1 MRLLIPSF
9 LLSAAVSVAGASDV
23 VPKPVTA
30 STDPKPKAEET
41 VPTWER
47 YKVLSQ
53 RNMFSKNRGR
63 SQEESRRERERERE
77 RTRETPAAPREESS
91 IVLIGVVQKDG
102 VPAAILEN
110 RSSGKIQTLA
120 KGAMIGAGT
129 IKTISLDSLDF
140 DCDGILH
147 VIKVGQTLAGT
158 APSSAPAASTV
169 TTTAPAGTA
178 STTTGPTATAPTTS
192 AGSPASGPAA
202 APSGGGDSVLEQM
215 RRRRQEEMR
224 K

>member
-1 MRLLIPSF
+1 MRLLVHSF
-9 LLSAAVSVAGASDV
+9 LLSVAVSAAGASDV
-23 VPKPVTA
+23 VPKPVTSA
-30 STDPKPKAEET
+30 AEPKPKAEEA

-47 YKVLSQ
+47 YKVLAQ

-63 SQEESRRERERERE
+63 SQEESRRERDRERE
-77 RTRETPAAPREESS
+77 RTRETPAAPREEAS

-120 KGAMIGAGT
+120 KGAAIGAGT

-140 DCDGILH
+140 ESDGILH

-158 APSSAPAASTV
+158 APSSAPAASTIT

-178 STTTGPTATAPTTS
+178 PATTGTTATAPS
-192 AGSPASGPAA
+192 GSPASGPAA
-202 APSGGGDSVLEQM
+202 APSGGGDSVLERM

>member
-1 MRLLIPSF
+1 MKLLCSF
-9 LLSAAVSVAGASDV
+9 LLSIAAASVAGASDV
-23 VPKPVTA
+23 VPKPVVE
-30 STDPKPKAEET
+30 SNVPKPKADESAA
-41 VPTWER
+41 TWER

-63 SQEESRRERERERE
+63 SQEESRRERERERP
-77 RTRETPAAPREESS
+77 RDVPAAPREESS

-110 RSSGKIQTLA
+110 RSSGKIQTVL
-120 KGAMIGAGT
+120 KGAAIGAGT

-158 APSSAPAASTV
+158 APSSITVTAPTTTTASGSASGGTIS
-169 TTTAPAGTA
+169 TTTAPAT
-178 STTTGPTATAPTTS
+178 TAP

-202 APSGGGDSVLEQM
+202 APSGGGDSVLERM